1 MKLYK
6 ILAQKRS
13 DILKGWLDSILETY
27 PADTRRFLKKRGDR
41 FENPVGHTLKKG
53 TEDLFAEL
61 IREGD
66 MEHDA
71 VNRLLDGIIRV
82 LAVQDFSPSRAVF
95 FIFNLKKVIR
105 RALGEEAGD
114 VDLLE
119 DLLKFEHKIDDAA
132 LMAFDIYMKCREK
145 IYEISANHAK
155 NQVSS
160 LLRKSGLICEIPEWD
175 PNKPERHLA

>member
-13 DILKGWLDSILETY
+13 DILKGWLDSILDAY

-41 FENPVGHTLKKG
+41 FENPVGYTLKKG
-53 TEDLFAEL
+53 TEDLLGEL
-61 IREGD
+61 LREGD
-66 MEHDA
+66 MDPGRA
-71 VNRLLDGIIRV
+71 NQVLDGIIRV
-82 LAVQDFSPSRAVF
+82 FAVQDFSPSRAVL

-105 RALGEEAGD
+105 RALGEEAGEGD
-114 VDLLE
+114 FFE
-119 DLLKFEHKIDDAA
+119 DLLKFEEKIDDAA
-132 LMAFDIYMKCREK
+132 LIAFDIYMKCREK

-155 NQVSS
+155 NQVSG

-175 PNKPERHLA
+175 PNKPERRLA